1 MNSHRT
7 APARNLTRAERFAA
21 LAAER
26 APIAPLYKIG
36 DRVRFEAREGRVT
49 DLHAGASGYLVTVA
63 TYAGAVMVGEDHPD
77 LEAAE
82 A

>member
-1 MNSHRT
+1 MNSHRP
-7 APARNLTRAERFAA
+7 APVRNLTRAERFAA

-36 DRVRFEAREGRVT
+36 DRVRFESREGRVT

-63 TYAGAVMVGEDHPD
+63 TYAGTVMVGD
-77 LEAAE
+77 LS
-82 A
+82 

>member
-1 MNSHRT
+1 MNAT
-7 APARNLTRAERFAA
+7 ATRPARNLTRAERFAA

-36 DRVRFEAREGRVT
+36 DRVIFEAREGRVT

-63 TYAGAVMVGEDHPD
+63 TYAGVFLVGEDHPD
-77 LEAAE
+77 LEAVE